1 MHKIVFFFILSLIY
15 SISARVTPPIDIHT
29 ISATLNL
36 PISYNI
42 IMSIY
47 TGLVNFVHLYLNAY
61 LKLLSRNTTPDADPL
76 CSAIILIIIPRL
88 LLLFHTLLESLVII
102 LFFYRSSFA

>member
-61 LKLLSRNTTPDADPL
+61 LKLCRNTTPDADPL